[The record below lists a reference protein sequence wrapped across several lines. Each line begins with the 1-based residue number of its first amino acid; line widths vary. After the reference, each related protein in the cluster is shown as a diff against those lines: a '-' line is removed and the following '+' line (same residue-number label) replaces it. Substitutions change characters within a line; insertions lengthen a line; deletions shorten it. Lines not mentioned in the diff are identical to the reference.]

1 MGNEKIPVNDGGGL
15 YDNIGMIDT
24 LTVDCNDLPRL
35 LMTGHFVGFCAKV
48 VEMVQKL
55 SLLREGVQHD
65 ISDRDGQ
72 IKELQQQIERGG

>member
-1 MGNEKIPVNDGGGL
+1 MENEKIPVNDGGGL
-15 YDNIGMIDT
+15 YDNIGIIDT

-35 LMTGHFVGFCAKV
+35 LMTGHYVSFCSKLVG
-48 VEMVQKL
+48 MVQKL

-65 ISDRDGQ
+65 ISDRDEQ